1 MVNRNTNFILLILQ
15 FSAFVILLS
24 CNGDKRQ
31 IKFDKNKWGEQADP
45 LFPSPY
51 RSRMLTDL
59 TMNYNLKGLKY
70 SKLTELLGVPDI
82 KDSSSLTYRILID
95 YKQDIDPVY
104 TKDLKIFFSK
114 DDSVITSFTVSEW
127 KKQ

>member
-15 FSAFVILLS
+15 FTAVVILLS
-24 CNGDKRQ
+24 CNGGNKQ

-51 RSRMLTDL
+51 RAKMLKDL
-59 TMNYNLKGLKY
+59 TMNYDLKGLKY
-70 SKLTELLGVPDI
+70 SELTELLGVPDT
-82 KDSSSLTYRILID
+82 KDTNSLTYRILID

-104 TKDLKIFFSK
+104 TKDLKMFFSK
-114 DDSVITSFTVSEW
+114 DSVISSFKVSEW